1 MYGAEWLIVMAL
13 LGLAAGAAGGFL
25 LGRQLGGGQRLR
37 ELEEQLAAARRQ
49 YEDYRHEVVTQF
61 SETAR
66 KFQTLNDSYTD
77 LHRQLAKSSSILC
90 GDVSG
95 PLLAAPSGHQD
106 LLTDRARESAA
117 PAETADG
124 AGTDTASTDH
134 PASTGGAKTGA
145 STAEQP
151 SESPAAADAAAEP
164 VGQPIDEP
172 AGKPVG
178 KPEAAADEE
187 PPTLRERVERAA
199 QSPRAEAAPP
209 GTPTLSDDIRVAE
222 PADPRGALLRPSGP
236 AAGAAAPAGGT
247 PEPGAA
253 DAPETRSAGAGRS

>member
-1 MYGAEWLIVMAL
+1 MYGFEWLIVMTL
-13 LGLAAGAAGGFL
+13 LGLAAGAVGGYL
-25 LGRQLGGGQRLR
+25 LARQLGAGGQRLR

-106 LLTDRARESAA
+106 LLTDRSREPGEPAA
-117 PAETADG
+117 TAETAD
-124 AGTDTASTDH
+124 AAS
-134 PASTGGAKTGA
+134 AA
-145 STAEQP
+145 
-151 SESPAAADAAAEP
+151 AAADRPSEPPPAATTDAHGEP
-164 VGQPIDEP
+164 D
-172 AGKPVG
+172 
-178 KPEAAADEE
+178 AATDEE

-199 QSPRAEAAPP
+199 RTPRAAAAQSDASM
-209 GTPTLSDDIRVAE
+209 LSDIRVAE
-222 PADPRGALLRPSGP
+222 PADGRDALKRPVGVASRRDDDSDSRP
-236 AAGAAAPAGGT
+236 EAAPTTGSKAAPTKGSEAAPTAESAAPAA
-247 PEPGAA
+247 EAEA
-253 DAPETRSAGAGRS
+253 RSAGAGRG